1 MVVSI
6 PCTATV
12 GCAVGV
18 EVGQG
23 AEQVAMMLRIL
34 EVPECGRVRVM
45 QGTVG
50 RL

>member
-34 EVPECGRVRVM
+34 EVCGRVRVM